1 MTLKI
6 SIPKPLVTPTLPAD
20 ITPDVDTIK
29 EKFPKIGERI
39 VLLWETAALQSYLNE
54 LIFDGRGDRE
64 GFPTAIAAALLRI
77 HREHDKLISEDHKNA
92 WQKATY

>member
-6 SIPKPLVTPTLPAD
+6 SIPKPLPFPALPAD
-20 ITPDVDTIK
+20 IAPDVDIIK

-39 VLLWETAALQSYLNE
+39 ALLWGTAALQSYLNE

-64 GFPTAIAAALLRI
+64 GFPKAIAAALLRI
-77 HREHDKLISEDHKNA
+77 HREHDKLVSENHKNA
-92 WQKATY
+92 WQMATY